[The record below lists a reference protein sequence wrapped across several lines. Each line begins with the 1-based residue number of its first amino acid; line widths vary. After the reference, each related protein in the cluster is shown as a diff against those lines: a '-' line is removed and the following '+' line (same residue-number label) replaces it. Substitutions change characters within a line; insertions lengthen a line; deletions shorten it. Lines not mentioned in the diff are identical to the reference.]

1 MSSFSRRTF
10 LSASI
15 AIPLGILTGCTE
27 RDDKRTTEEKQEA
40 PQPDFKTRLY
50 MACPKCGAPQ
60 RPYMINEI
68 KSFYRCSG
76 LPPKFRYHE
85 EHKWQHTIE
94 KAPCKRIEM

>member
-1 MSSFSRRTF
+1 MSELNRRMF
-10 LSASI
+10 LA
-15 AIPLGILTGCTE
+15 AAVVLPMAALTGCKE
-27 RDDKRTTEEKQEA
+27 REDTRTTEEKMEA

-68 KSFYRCSG
+68 KSYYRCSG

-85 EHKWQHTIE
+85 EHKWQHTVE
-94 KAPCKRIEM
+94 RAPCKRVEM